1 MLFGPVAQREPIVSV
16 PDTLHPSRSVNEGKQ
31 AHVVIIVFTSAAA
44 AYGASAELKRL
55 YTAQTWG
62 EIDVRRVGDHAEMTL
77 PPHSWRDPQLR
88 EIIRRF
94 GGVQAG

>member
-1 MLFGPVAQREPIVSV
+1 M
-16 PDTLHPSRSVNEGKQ
+16 
-31 AHVVIIVFTSAAA
+31 VIIVFNAAA
-44 AYGASAELKRL
+44 NAYGAAAELKRL

-62 EIDVRRVGDHAEMTL
+62 EIEVRRVGEHAEMTL
-77 PPHSWRDPQLR
+77 PSHSWRDPQLR

>member
-1 MLFGPVAQREPIVSV
+1 MV
-16 PDTLHPSRSVNEGKQ
+16 PDTPDPSRSRQTKGHQ
-31 AHVVIIVFTSAAA
+31 AHMVIIVFTSASS
-44 AYGASAELKRL
+44 AYGAAAELKRL

-62 EIDVRRVGDHAEMTL
+62 DIEVRRVGDHAQMTL

>member
-1 MLFGPVAQREPIVSV
+1 VA
-16 PDTLHPSRSVNEGKQ
+16 
-31 AHVVIIVFTSAAA
+31 VVIVTFTSAAA
-44 AYGASAELKRL
+44 AYGAAAELKRL

-62 EIDVRRVGDHAEMTL
+62 EIEVRRVGDRAEMTL
-77 PPHSWRDPQLR
+77 PPHSWRDQQLR

>member
-1 MLFGPVAQREPIVSV
+1 LEGELVS
-16 PDTLHPSRSVNEGKQ
+16 
-31 AHVVIIVFTSAAA
+31 VVIIVFLAATNAYAAA
-44 AYGASAELKRL
+44 AEVKRL

-62 EIDVRRVGDHAEMTL
+62 DIEVRRVGERAEMTL

>member
-1 MLFGPVAQREPIVSV
+1 M
-16 PDTLHPSRSVNEGKQ
+16 
-31 AHVVIIVFTSAAA
+31 VIIVFIAASN
-44 AYGASAELKRL
+44 AYGAAAELKRL

-62 EIDVRRVGDHAEMTL
+62 EIEVRRVGERAEMTL
-77 PPHSWRDPQLR
+77 PAHTWRDPQLR

>member
-1 MLFGPVAQREPIVSV
+1 VGL
-16 PDTLHPSRSVNEGKQ
+16 
-31 AHVVIIVFTSAAA
+31 VIIAFETTSA
-44 AYGASAELKRL
+44 AYGAASELKRL

-62 EIDVRRVGDHAEMTL
+62 EIEVRRVGERAEMTL

-94 GGVQAG
+94 GGTQNG